1 MEQVN
6 FKALKAKVGVDD
18 IAYSLGYRLDRKA
31 GVGRYIEMVLPDG
44 NGKSK
49 DTIIIK
55 NPNNKTD
62 QTFFRRNGAKGGDV
76 ISLIRENIN
85 SFNVAGRNEWDIVS
99 KVMLKFS
106 NTPMPENGDSS
117 YLRETGYTDPKSF
130 DPNRYEVEPVEKNMK
145 HVMSYFKQRNIT
157 EETVREFAPFL
168 RRIKDLRMTQYPYF
182 NIGFPYTEPGQ
193 DKIVG
198 YEIRGYNGFKNKA
211 AGTNSTSGA
220 WIVDLSNEKN
230 AFNIKNVYF
239 AESAYDIMSFYQAN
253 KLKIDKEDS
262 IFVSIGGTF
271 SEKQIIGIMKL
282 YSEARAI
289 DCFDNDLPG
298 RMYGIKMAGILE
310 KIPMKI
316 IKEDCTIRIK
326 AGNKEMLFDERTAS
340 LTELAKNI
348 NIRYNVGV
356 WKAPKNFKDWNDVVM
371 GKTTESVENKTKF
384 QRNENLEKARQM
396 KI

>member
-117 YLRETGYTDPKSF
+117 YLREAGYTDPKKF
-130 DPNRYEVEPVEKNMK
+130 DPNRYEVEPIEKNMK
-145 HVMSYFKQRNIT
+145 HVMSYFRQRNIT

-348 NIRYNVGV
+348 NIRYNVGI

-371 GKTTESVENKTKF
+371 GKTTEGVENKTKF

>member
-1 MEQVN
+1 
-6 FKALKAKVGVDD
+6 
-18 IAYSLGYRLDRKA
+18 
-31 GVGRYIEMVLPDG
+31 
-44 NGKSK
+44 
-49 DTIIIK
+49 
-55 NPNNKTD
+55 
-62 QTFFRRNGAKGGDV
+62 
-76 ISLIRENIN
+76 
-85 SFNVAGRNEWDIVS
+85 
-99 KVMLKFS
+99 
-106 NTPMPENGDSS
+106 
-117 YLRETGYTDPKSF
+117 
-130 DPNRYEVEPVEKNMK
+130 
-145 HVMSYFKQRNIT
+145 
-157 EETVREFAPFL
+157 
-168 RRIKDLRMTQYPYF
+168 MTQYPYF